1 MTADSDGRTSRR
13 LVIACAGVVATHAA
27 VVLFGWWQQWRLFT
41 QPPAGFIPMAPTT
54 AAAFLLLATALLI
67 QTPLNSPRRRWAA
80 RGVAGLALLLAAF
93 ALAARLAGW
102 TLDPDAAVRVTTATL
117 GGVPL
122 GVMSPVTAAGV
133 LLLALALLLQSV
145 EHPALRA
152 AVAPIA
158 TVPALAG
165 TVVALGYAY
174 GTPLLYG
181 STTIPVALPTGLS
194 LLLVGVAVIAMA
206 GPQAWPLRHLQGETA
221 RARLLR
227 AFLPATILIV
237 VVTGLIETR
246 LGTIVGSDRVLFS
259 AWLAVLA
266 AAAVALLVG
275 RITRRIGGA
284 LATRALA
291 PTDPGEQRIESS
303 IVDLTERTPR
313 AQRLGQSHKMDTL
326 GSLAGGA
333 AHDFN
338 SVLTALLGYA
348 DLVLLDLAP
357 DSPHRK
363 D

>member
-1 MTADSDGRTSRR
+1 
-13 LVIACAGVVATHAA
+13 VIACAGVVATHAA

-145 EHPALRA
+145 EHPALHTT
-152 AVAPIA
+152 VAPIA

-194 LLLVGVAVIAMA
+194 LLLVGVAVIAIA
-206 GPQAWPLRHLQGETA
+206 GPHAWPR
-221 RARLLR
+221 
-227 AFLPATILIV
+227 
-237 VVTGLIETR
+237 
-246 LGTIVGSDRVLFS
+246 S
-259 AWLAVLA
+259 
-266 AAAVALLVG
+266 
-275 RITRRIGGA
+275 
-284 LATRALA
+284 
-291 PTDPGEQRIESS
+291 
-303 IVDLTERTPR
+303 
-313 AQRLGQSHKMDTL
+313 
-326 GSLAGGA
+326 
-333 AHDFN
+333 
-338 SVLTALLGYA
+338 
-348 DLVLLDLAP
+348 
-357 DSPHRK
+357 
-363 D
+363 